1 MKRLIKKSL
10 KKKAALNAEVVSHE
24 TKKTTSLTSYDKSK
38 RPLGGK
44 SSLKSKTNDS
54 LSLATQ
60 DKDRSLV
67 KVNALQQYLNEIRKY
82 PLLTREEEKEIAIRA
97 YEDDDIEAKNTLVT
111 SNLRLVV
118 KITLDYRKAY
128 SQILDLIQ
136 EGNAG
141 LVQAV
146 NRFNPY
152 KDVKLST
159 YSAWWIRA
167 YILKFLMDNKSLV
180 RMGTTDAQ
188 RKLFFKLRSEAE
200 KIYALTQTFDLK
212 LIAERMGV
220 QTQDVIEMDQRLT
233 KSDLSLN
240 TPIGTDSDSEQID
253 FLTKDEQQSAEDI
266 FEKKELIT
274 LLKKEA
280 KSLEKE
286 LNERDTFIFKERIL
300 SNDPITLQELGDK
313 FGITRERARQL
324 EAKIIKKMKDR
335 ILKSNSIQVSSS

>member
-10 KKKAALNAEVVSHE
+10 KKKSTLKAEVVSHE

-38 RPLGGK
+38 RPLDGK
-44 SSLKSKTNDS
+44 SSLKPKTNDS
-54 LSLATQ
+54 LSLTTQ

-97 YEDDDIEAKNTLVT
+97 YEDDDIEAKNKLVT

-200 KIYALTQTFDLK
+200 KIYALTQTFDPK

-240 TPIGTDSDSEQID
+240 TPIGADSDSEQID

-324 EAKIIKKMKDR
+324 EAKIIKKMKNR